1 MTRWLGAWNR
11 LRLGTRLAFALA
23 ALSLVV
29 FAIVGMLTVGIMRDY
44 LRDRLDDQLTSSQ
57 LDESEKLRK
66 YPAKDPTPFYSWYS
80 VAFNVRDGVATPK
93 PEDRLPQEVDDLA
106 QVARAATETEVIQT
120 VHLRGEGDFRVR
132 ACPIDPATGTVL
144 VSAAPE
150 AELDSTVQ
158 QLIAV
163 EVATFSLALAI
174 LVITGRIVL
183 RRGLRPLSDMADTA
197 HDITTRDLT
206 DSPDLPVR
214 ATGTGG
220 GVEVDELRTALNTM
234 LAHIDSSLGA
244 RTAAEQRLRRFIADA
259 SHELRTP
266 LTSIRGYA
274 DLFQYAAANEPA
286 EREAHLAKLRQEA
299 GRMSLLLDDLLLL
312 ARLDD
317 AEVEAPLRREEV
329 DLVELATAAGDAFRA
344 AHADRSLTVDADA
357 GPIRLNADPLRLR
370 QVLDNLLTNAAVHTP
385 PGTSVTLV
393 ARATSAEAVL
403 EVADTGPGIP
413 AGDQA
418 RIFDRFYRVDRSRAR
433 ERGGSGLGLAVVHS
447 LVTAHGGTVTLASGP
462 GTTRFTVRLPRSR
475 NEGPR

>member
-80 VAFNVRDGVATPK
+80 VAFDVRDGVATPK
-93 PEDRLPQEVDDLA
+93 PEDRLPQDVDDLA

-132 ACPIDPATGTVL
+132 ACPIDPVTGTVL

-344 AHADRSLTVDADA
+344 AHADRELTVDADA

-413 AGDQA
+413 AEDQA

-447 LVTAHGGTVTLASGP
+447 LVTAHGGTVTLAGGP
-462 GTTRFTVRLPRSR
+462 GATRFTVRLPRTR
-475 NEGPR
+475 NEGAR